1 MTYAPQSSPPRTRLP
16 ACIAA
21 VLAVLLVAS
30 APLAAQQRRGV
41 APTSIHA
48 APSGVVLARLP
59 DRTTLATGS
68 SRSGW
73 REVTLDGWV
82 ATSLLRADRRNG
94 FDVSVTGTDVRLR
107 AAPDGAQIALLEKG
121 MLLDRVGTRGRW
133 THVRRRGWVR
143 GSAIA
148 APAPAT
154 AARQSPRT
162 TAPRPADSARA
173 TATRDTQP
181 DSAAAYRPMQAPAPA
196 GTTPATTPADTEI
209 MEAARAASLHAVPE
223 GPRSGSFV
231 PGTPVTI
238 VGRAGEWVRVRAEGW
253 VRESELKPAT
263 GGPLVGVTAAEV
275 RANPERYVGQ
285 TVEWRLQYVSTA
297 VADELRPEMPPG
309 QPYILARGPLPEPG
323 FVYLMVTPQEL
334 AQISA
339 FPALTELTVRA
350 SVRAARTRF
359 LATPVIQLRTLVSP
373 AARAGN

>member
-16 ACIAA
+16 ACITA
-21 VLAVLLVAS
+21 LLVLLAS
-30 APLAAQQRRGV
+30 ASGTLDAQQRRTV
-41 APTSIHA
+41 NATSIHN
-48 APSGVVLARLP
+48 APSGVVLARLSE
-59 DRTTLATGS
+59 RRTLATGS
-68 SRSGW
+68 ARSGW

-94 FDVSVTGTDVRLR
+94 FDVSVTGSDVRLR
-107 AAPDGAQIALLEKG
+107 AEPNGAEIALMEEG
-121 MLLDRVGTRGRW
+121 MLLDRVATRGRW
-133 THVRRRGWVR
+133 THVRRKAWVR
-143 GSAIA
+143 NSAVA
-148 APAPAT
+148 AAGPTNVAE
-154 AARQSPRT
+154 RSGPR
-162 TAPRPADSARA
+162 ASRA
-173 TATRDTQP
+173 TADSTAAAARDSQP
-181 DSAAAYRPMQAPAPA
+181 DSASAYLPMAQAQAPVSPAAP
-196 GTTPATTPADTEI
+196 GADAEV

-223 GPRSGSFV
+223 GPQSGSFV

-275 RANPERYVGQ
+275 RANPERYVGE
-285 TVEWRLQYVSTA
+285 TVEWRVQYVSTGI
-297 VADELRPEMPPG
+297 ADELRPEMPPG

-323 FVYLMVTPQEL
+323 FVYMMVTPQEL

-350 SVRAARTRF
+350 SVRAARSRF

-373 AARAGN
+373 TASRGN